1 MMRPDGIK
9 KAYEG
14 LMHWKAMIELGLWSF
29 FMRFL
34 QKHYKQV
41 TDGYTEGQTDG
52 RTHAHIEMRG
62 RI

>member
-1 MMRPDGIK
+1 MMRPNGIE

-41 TDGYTEGQTDG
+41 TDG
-52 RTHAHIEMRG
+52 
-62 RI
+62 